1 MNILFLLLLVWMGAG
16 ILAPSAFS
24 QVGLMP
30 IPTLQGVQVQAETT
44 FDPGAG
50 LYTYGY
56 TVSNPA
62 GNTGRIWN
70 ILVDMTTTLPPGS
83 PVLDSSGLTIPLG
96 RNLFSFDREIASL
109 RPLALPA
116 GTTLVPFGQQVPTG
130 WNGGLRRDGTASFST
145 SGPAV
150 HILPGQTLSGFAL
163 LGPGMPMIRKMQ
175 VHPKWTY
182 VVPDVHVTDDDEEVA
197 ASKVKKA
204 IVFHTFTLGPSPH
217 TPGTVAH
224 WDQLRDDLNQAIQ
237 LGWIPDAT
245 LAKTLVTQL
254 TSARQA
260 LDAQKAAEART
271 RLQTLIQTITRST
284 PTQRRREAFDLVLL
298 NAQRLVENTAV
309 TEFPIQPK

>member
-1 MNILFLLLLVWMGAG
+1 MNILFLLLLVWMAAG

-24 QVGLMP
+24 QVGLMR

-44 FDPGAG
+44 FDPGTG
-50 LYTYGY
+50 RYTYRY

-83 PVLDSSGLTIPLG
+83 SVLDASGLTIPLG

-109 RPLALPA
+109 QPLALPA

-197 ASKVKKA
+197 AAKVKKA

-237 LGWIPDAT
+237 LGWISDQA
-245 LAKTLVTQL
+245 LADSLVSQFA
-254 TSARQA
+254 SARQA
-260 LDAQKAAEART
+260 LNGQDWTLAKT
-271 RLQTLIQTITRST
+271 RLNSLIQIITQST
-284 PTQRRREAFDLVLL
+284 PDQRHREAFDLVLL
-298 NAQRLVENTAV
+298 NAQRLLEKTAD
-309 TEFPIQPK
+309 TLSR

>member
-197 ASKVKKA
+197 AAKVKKA

-217 TPGTVAH
+217 TPGTVA
-224 WDQLRDDLNQAIQ
+224 
-237 LGWIPDAT
+237 
-245 LAKTLVTQL
+245 LVSQFA
-254 TSARQA
+254 SARQA
-260 LDAQKAAEART
+260 LNGQDWTLAKT
-271 RLQTLIQTITRST
+271 RLNSLIQIITQST
-284 PTQRRREAFDLVLL
+284 PDQRHREAFDLVLL
-298 NAQRLVENTAV
+298 NAQRLLEKTAD
-309 TEFPIQPK
+309 TLSR